1 VSSLGKTGAFAAVLA
16 AMLPLGCSLL
26 LDSSTRQCSSDHE
39 CAVVNAVCDQRGGV
53 CVPVPAVVTVTTS
66 IAVPSNDAGVTGL
79 DTHAERD
86 AGDSGAAA
94 SLSPCSRIDKPV
106 ERLAS
111 DFVSSFR
118 LGCERDYL
126 LVGSIAVKAG
136 AVLTIDPGTQILG
149 DVTTKGRLVVER
161 GARLVADGQR
171 MAPIVFTSA
180 APPAMRRAGDWGGV
194 VLLGRAPSAE
204 IAVESVGLRPG
215 DGFGGPDDQDDGGV
229 LRFARIEYAGASSA
243 TSGAGAALSLA
254 GVGRGTQIEN
264 VQVRQSAQDCFKFI
278 GGSVGA
284 KHLVCQGSPR
294 DGFAFQGGFHGK
306 LQFLVVQQSRYALDG
321 SNGLSVRNV
330 AFAAAAPPVTEPT
343 IYNVTLY
350 GRSVDVAGEQYG
362 IVVAGGARAHISNA
376 LLAGFEA
383 GIDVRSASSVLDL
396 RNSLFGVPIAYAEDG
411 SNTTNQF
418 DDDGGLDESKL
429 FGEPDRKN
437 VIGRPPLPDGFDAN
451 RIGLAPA
458 LALRTDAGK
467 PPIDG
472 FFDADAAYLGA
483 LRDSTDGWLQGDWL
497 QWKDR

>member
-1 VSSLGKTGAFAAVLA
+1 
-16 AMLPLGCSLL
+16 MLPLGCSLL

-149 DVTTKGRLVVER
+149 DVTTKGRLIVER

-194 VLLGRAPSAE
+194 VLLGRAPSPE

-362 IVVAGGARAHISNA
+362 IVVAGGARASKPASTFAAPAACSTCATACSACRSRTQRTGRTPPTNSMTTA
-376 LLAGFEA
+376 GSTRASCLASPTERTSSAAPPCPTVSMPTASAWPRHWHCGPMRA
-383 GIDVRSASSVLDL
+383 SRPSTASSMPTRLIWAPCAT
-396 RNSLFGVPIAYAEDG
+396 RPMAGCKA
-411 SNTTNQF
+411 
-418 DDDGGLDESKL
+418 
-429 FGEPDRKN
+429 
-437 VIGRPPLPDGFDAN
+437 IGCNGRTADPC
-451 RIGLAPA
+451 
-458 LALRTDAGK
+458 LRTIPK
-467 PPIDG
+467 IP
-472 FFDADAAYLGA
+472 
-483 LRDSTDGWLQGDWL
+483 R
-497 QWKDR
+497 